1 MNGPLTLLLSRLYC
15 LTALIALRL
24 ALHFREITGA
34 VNEKCISLCF
44 AAGFNTNGQQ
54 AKEMKCVIFWFGS
67 VRKVKCMNSA
77 LGTNT
82 VHGLISHAFIMMAQ
96 GRDLSWTRA
105 RGVMTLNSVASFA
118 HIQMFSCKLTV
129 LWAHSR

>member
-44 AAGFNTNGQQ
+44 AVGFNTNGQQ

-77 LGTNT
+77 P
-82 VHGLISHAFIMMAQ
+82 HKHS
-96 GRDLSWTRA
+96 SWT
-105 RGVMTLNSVASFA
+105 N
-118 HIQMFSCKLTV
+118 QSCLHNDGTGKRFV
-129 LWAHSR
+129 LDPGQGSHDS